1 MPWES
6 RKGRGRY
13 YHRKYRRNG
22 KTFKEYFGIG
32 PVAEQAAAED
42 AQRAANIRAQRKARQ
57 TDEESWQMAQHP
69 LDQLSQLTSIL
80 LQGTLIAAGYY
91 QHDRGEWRLNR
102 HENEDC

>member
-6 RKGRGRY
+6 RNRRGRY

-22 KTFKEYFGIG
+22 KTFKEYFGTG
-32 PVAEQAAAED
+32 PLAEQAAAED
-42 AQRAANIRAQRKARQ
+42 VQRIANNRAQRKARKV
-57 TDEESWQMAQHP
+57 DEESWQEAQDP

-91 QHDRGEWRLNR
+91 QHDRGEWRR
-102 HENEDC
+102 KKS